1 MKQGVVLTVFV
12 LMFAVVCTPLAAQ
25 DSGVNYQTYMVET
38 FDSPESSEIT
48 WNGIGSKFITEGYPI
63 LKYFDGMPN
72 ALRVMQSDSDKEYK
86 FLGMQFKFNRQGDNW
101 VDIYPTKSSGEGDDA
116 AAPYEIPLKGIVQR
130 FDLWVWGAGYAYDL
144 EILVRDC
151 NGRIHTLPV
160 ATLNYHGWRNLA
172 VTVPSNIQQRS
183 RYLSQRKH
191 MSFVAFRIRTQP
203 TENVDDFYVFFDEF
217 KALTNTRIPSY
228 DGYEL
233 EKAQFGDADSNKE
246 GGK

>member
-12 LMFAVVCTPLAAQ
+12 LMFTVVCIPLAAQ

-48 WNGIGSKFITEGYPI
+48 WNGVGSKFITEGYPV

-72 ALRVMQSDSDKEYK
+72 ALRVMQSDTEQQYK
-86 FLGMQFKFNRQGDNW
+86 FLGVQFKFNRKGDNW
-101 VDIYPTKSSGEGDDA
+101 VDIYPTKGSGEGDSA

-130 FDLWVWGAGYAYDL
+130 LDLWVWGAGYAYDL
-144 EILVRDC
+144 EILLRDC
-151 NGRIHTLPV
+151 NGLIHTLPV
-160 ATLNYHGWRNLA
+160 ATLNYYGWRNLA
-172 VTVPSNIQQRS
+172 VTIPSNIQQRS
-183 RYLSQRKH
+183 RYLSQTKN

-203 TENVDDFYVFFDEF
+203 TENVDDFYIFFDEL
-217 KALTNTRIPSY
+217 KALTNTRLASY
-228 DGYEL
+228 DGFEL
-233 EKAQFGDADSNKE
+233 EKAQFADTDSNKE

>member
-1 MKQGVVLTVFV
+1 
-12 LMFAVVCTPLAAQ
+12 
-25 DSGVNYQTYMVET
+25 
-38 FDSPESSEIT
+38 
-48 WNGIGSKFITEGYPI
+48 
-63 LKYFDGMPN
+63 MPN

-101 VDIYPTKSSGEGDDA
+101 VDLYPTKAQAIMPLLMKS
-116 AAPYEIPLKGIVQR
+116 LKGVVQR

-160 ATLNYHGWRNLA
+160 GTLNYHGWRNLA
-172 VTVPSNIQQRS
+172 VTVPTNIQQRS
-183 RYLSQRKH
+183 RYLSQLKY

-217 KALTNTRIPSY
+217 KALTNTRTASY
-228 DGYEL
+228 DGFEL
-233 EKAQFGDADSNKE
+233 ENAKFDDADSNKE

>member
-12 LMFAVVCTPLAAQ
+12 LMFTIVCIPLAAQ

-48 WNGIGSKFITEGYPI
+48 WNGVGSKFITEGYPV

-72 ALRVMQSDSDKEYK
+72 ALRVMQSDTEQQYK
-86 FLGMQFKFNRQGDNW
+86 FLGVQFKFNRKGDNW
-101 VDIYPTKSSGEGDDA
+101 VDIYPTKGSGEGDSA

-130 FDLWVWGAGYAYDL
+130 LDLWVWGAGYAYDL
-144 EILVRDC
+144 EILLRD
-151 NGRIHTLPV
+151 RIHTLPV
-160 ATLNYHGWRNLA
+160 ATLNYYGWRNLA
-172 VTVPSNIQQRS
+172 VTIPSNIQQRS
-183 RYLSQRKH
+183 RYLSQTKN

-203 TENVDDFYVFFDEF
+203 TENVDDFYIFFDEL
-217 KALTNTRIPSY
+217 KALTNTRLASY
-228 DGYEL
+228 DGFEL
-233 EKAQFGDADSNKE
+233 EKAQFADTDSNKE

>member
-12 LMFAVVCTPLAAQ
+12 LMFTVVCIPLAAQ

-72 ALRVMQSDSDKEYK
+72 ALRVMQSDAEQEYK
-86 FLGMQFKFNRQGDNW
+86 FLGVQFKFNRKGDNW
-101 VDIYPTKSSGEGDDA
+101 VDIYPTKGSGEGDN
-116 AAPYEIPLKGIVQR
+116 AAPYEIPFKGIVQR
-130 FDLWVWGAGYAYDL
+130 LDLWVWGVGYAYDL

-160 ATLNYHGWRNLA
+160 ATLNYYGWRNLA

-183 RYLSQRKH
+183 RYLSQTKN

-203 TENVDDFYVFFDEF
+203 TENVDDFYIFFDEF
-217 KALTNTRIPSY
+217 KALTNTRMASY
-228 DGYEL
+228 DGFEL
-233 EKAQFGDADSNKE
+233 EKAQFADTDSNKE

>member
-1 MKQGVVLTVFV
+1 MKQGVVITVFV
-12 LMFAVVCTPLAAQ
+12 LMFTVVCIPLAAQ

-48 WNGIGSKFITEGYPI
+48 WNGIGSKFITDGYPI

-86 FLGMQFKFNRQGDNW
+86 FLGAQFKFNRQGDNW
-101 VDIYPTKSSGEGDDA
+101 VDIYPTKGSGDD

-160 ATLNYHGWRNLA
+160 GTLNYHGWRNLA
-172 VTVPSNIQQRS
+172 VTVPTNIQQRS
-183 RYLSQRKH
+183 RYLSQLKY
-191 MSFVAFRIRTQP
+191 MSFVTFRIRTQP

-217 KALTNTRIPSY
+217 KALTNTRTASY
-228 DGYEL
+228 DGFEL
-233 EKAQFGDADSNKE
+233 ENAKFDDADSNKE

>member
-1 MKQGVVLTVFV
+1 MKQGVVITVFV
-12 LMFAVVCTPLAAQ
+12 LMLAVVCTPLAAQ

-38 FDSPESSEIT
+38 FDSPESSEIA
-48 WNGIGSKFITEGYPI
+48 WNCIGSKFVTEGYPI

-72 ALRVMQSDSDKEYK
+72 ALRVMQSDSEKEYK

-101 VDIYPTKSSGEGDDA
+101 VDVYPTKGSGDA
-116 AAPYEIPLKGIVQR
+116 AAPYEIPLKGLVQR

-172 VTVPSNIQQRS
+172 VNVPTHIQQRS
-183 RYLSQRKH
+183 RYISQLKY
-191 MSFVAFRIRTQP
+191 MSFVAFRIRTHP

-217 KALTNTRIPSY
+217 KALTNTRTASY
-228 DGYEL
+228 DGFEL
-233 EKAQFGDADSNKE
+233 ENAKFDDTNSNKE
-246 GGK
+246 GTK

>member
-1 MKQGVVLTVFV
+1 MKQGVALTVFV
-12 LMFAVVCTPLAAQ
+12 LMFTIVCIPLAAQ

-48 WNGIGSKFITEGYPI
+48 WNGVGSKFITEGYPV

-72 ALRVMQSDSDKEYK
+72 ALRVMQSDTEQQYK
-86 FLGMQFKFNRQGDNW
+86 FLGVQFKFNRKGDNW
-101 VDIYPTKSSGEGDDA
+101 VDIYPTKGSGEGDSA

-130 FDLWVWGAGYAYDL
+130 LDLWVWGAGYAYDL
-144 EILVRDC
+144 EILLRDC

-160 ATLNYHGWRNLA
+160 ATLNYYGWRNLA
-172 VTVPSNIQQRS
+172 VTIPSNIQQRS
-183 RYLSQRKH
+183 RYLSQTKN

-203 TENVDDFYVFFDEF
+203 TENVDDFYIFFDEL
-217 KALTNTRIPSY
+217 KALTNTRLASY
-228 DGYEL
+228 DGFEL
-233 EKAQFGDADSNKE
+233 EKAQFADTDSNKE

>member
-101 VDIYPTKSSGEGDDA
+101 VDIYPTKGSGDE
-116 AAPYEIPLKGIVQR
+116 AAPYEIP
-130 FDLWVWGAGYAYDL
+130 
-144 EILVRDC
+144 
-151 NGRIHTLPV
+151 
-160 ATLNYHGWRNLA
+160 
-172 VTVPSNIQQRS
+172 
-183 RYLSQRKH
+183 
-191 MSFVAFRIRTQP
+191 
-203 TENVDDFYVFFDEF
+203 
-217 KALTNTRIPSY
+217 
-228 DGYEL
+228 
-233 EKAQFGDADSNKE
+233 
-246 GGK
+246 

>member
-1 MKQGVVLTVFV
+1 
-12 LMFAVVCTPLAAQ
+12 
-25 DSGVNYQTYMVET
+25 MVET
-38 FDSPESSEIT
+38 FDSPESSEIA
-48 WNGIGSKFITEGYPI
+48 WNAIGSKFITEGYPI

-101 VDIYPTKSSGEGDDA
+101 VDLYPTKSSGDN
-116 AAPYEIPLKGIVQR
+116 AAPYEIPLKGVVQR

-160 ATLNYHGWRNLA
+160 GTLNLA
-172 VTVPSNIQQRS
+172 VTVPTNIQQRS
-183 RYLSQRKH
+183 RYLSQLKY

-217 KALTNTRIPSY
+217 KALTNTRTASY
-228 DGYEL
+228 DGFEL
-233 EKAQFGDADSNKE
+233 ENAKFDDADSNKE

>member
-12 LMFAVVCTPLAAQ
+12 LMFTIVCIPLAAQ
-25 DSGVNYQTYMVET
+25 DSGVNYQTYMVED

-48 WNGIGSKFITEGYPI
+48 WNGIGSKFITEGYPV

-72 ALRVMQSDSDKEYK
+72 ALRVMQSDTEQQYK
-86 FLGMQFKFNRQGDNW
+86 FLGVQFKFNRKGDNW
-101 VDIYPTKSSGEGDDA
+101 VDIYPTKGSGEGDSA

-130 FDLWVWGAGYAYDL
+130 LDLWVWGAGYAYDL
-144 EILVRDC
+144 EILLRDC

-160 ATLNYHGWRNLA
+160 ATLNYYGWRNLA
-172 VTVPSNIQQRS
+172 VTIPSNIQQRS
-183 RYLSQRKH
+183 RYLSQTKN

-203 TENVDDFYVFFDEF
+203 TENVDDFYIFFDEL
-217 KALTNTRIPSY
+217 KALTNTRLASY
-228 DGYEL
+228 DGFEL
-233 EKAQFGDADSNKE
+233 EKAQFADTDSNKE

>member
-1 MKQGVVLTVFV
+1 MKQGVVITVFV

-38 FDSPESSEIT
+38 FDSPE

-101 VDIYPTKSSGEGDDA
+101 VDLYPTKSSGDN
-116 AAPYEIPLKGIVQR
+116 AAPYEIPLKGVVQR

-160 ATLNYHGWRNLA
+160 GTLNYHGWRNLA
-172 VTVPSNIQQRS
+172 VTVPTNIQQRS
-183 RYLSQRKH
+183 RYLSQLKY

-217 KALTNTRIPSY
+217 KALTNTRTASY
-228 DGYEL
+228 DGFEL
-233 EKAQFGDADSNKE
+233 ENAKFDDADSNKE

>member
-1 MKQGVVLTVFV
+1 MKQGVVITVFV

-86 FLGMQFKFNRQGDNW
+86 FLGVQFKFNRQGDNW
-101 VDIYPTKSSGEGDDA
+101 VDIYPVKGSGDD
-116 AAPYEIPLKGIVQR
+116 AAPYEIPLKGVVQR

-172 VTVPSNIQQRS
+172 VTVPTNIQQRS
-183 RYLSQRKH
+183 RYLSQLKY

-217 KALTNTRIPSY
+217 KALTNTRTASY
-228 DGYEL
+228 DGFEL
-233 EKAQFGDADSNKE
+233 ENAKFDDADSNKE

>member
-1 MKQGVVLTVFV
+1 MKQGVVITVFV

-86 FLGMQFKFNRQGDNW
+86 FLGVQFKFNRQGDNW
-101 VDIYPTKSSGEGDDA
+101 VDIYPAKGSGDD
-116 AAPYEIPLKGIVQR
+116 AAPYEIPLKGVVQR
-130 FDLWVWGAGYAYDL
+130 FDLWVWGAGYAYNL

-172 VTVPSNIQQRS
+172 VTVPTNIQQRS
-183 RYLSQRKH
+183 RYLSQLKY

-203 TENVDDFYVFFDEF
+203 SENVDDFYVFFDEF
-217 KALTNTRIPSY
+217 KALTNTRTASY
-228 DGYEL
+228 DGFEL
-233 EKAQFGDADSNKE
+233 ENAKFDDADSNKE

>member
-1 MKQGVVLTVFV
+1 MKQGVVITVFV

-48 WNGIGSKFITEGYPI
+48 WNAIGSKFITEGYPI

-101 VDIYPTKSSGEGDDA
+101 VDLYPTKSSGDN
-116 AAPYEIPLKGIVQR
+116 AAPYEIPLKGVVQR

-160 ATLNYHGWRNLA
+160 GTLNYHGWRNLA
-172 VTVPSNIQQRS
+172 VTVPTNIQ
-183 RYLSQRKH
+183 LC
-191 MSFVAFRIRTQP
+191 RI
-203 TENVDDFYVFFDEF
+203 
-217 KALTNTRIPSY
+217 
-228 DGYEL
+228 
-233 EKAQFGDADSNKE
+233 
-246 GGK
+246 

>member
-12 LMFAVVCTPLAAQ
+12 LMFTIVCIPLAAQ

-48 WNGIGSKFITEGYPI
+48 WNGVGSKFITEGYPV

-72 ALRVMQSDSDKEYK
+72 ALRVMQSDAEQQYK
-86 FLGMQFKFNRQGDNW
+86 FLGVQFKFNRKGDNW
-101 VDIYPTKSSGEGDDA
+101 VDIYPTKGSGEGDSA

-130 FDLWVWGAGYAYDL
+130 LDLWVWGAGYAYDL
-144 EILVRDC
+144 EILLRDC

-160 ATLNYHGWRNLA
+160 ATLNYYGWRNLA
-172 VTVPSNIQQRS
+172 VTIPSNIQQRS
-183 RYLSQRKH
+183 RYLSQTKN

-203 TENVDDFYVFFDEF
+203 TENVDDFYIFFDEL
-217 KALTNTRIPSY
+217 KALTNTRLASY
-228 DGYEL
+228 DGFEL
-233 EKAQFGDADSNKE
+233 EKAQFADTDSNKE

>member
-1 MKQGVVLTVFV
+1 MKQGIVSTVFV
-12 LMFAVVCTPLAAQ
+12 LMFAVVCIPLAAQ

-48 WNGIGSKFITEGYPI
+48 WNGFGSKFITEGYPI
-63 LKYFDGMPN
+63 LKYFDGMAN
-72 ALRVMQSDSDKEYK
+72 ALRIMQSDSDKEYK

-101 VDIYPTKSSGEGDDA
+101 VDVYPTRGSGEGDNA

-130 FDLWVWGAGYAYDL
+130 LDLWVWGAGYAYDL

-172 VTVPSNIQQRS
+172 VTVPTNIQQKS
-183 RYLSQRKH
+183 RYLSQRKY
-191 MSFVAFRIRTQP
+191 MSFVAFRIRTHP
-203 TENVDDFYVFFDEF
+203 TENVDDFYIFFDEF
-217 KALTNTRIPSY
+217 KALTNTRAASY
-228 DGYEL
+228 DGFEL
-233 EKAQFGDADSNKE
+233 ENAKFEDTES
-246 GGK
+246 GK

>member
-1 MKQGVVLTVFV
+1 MKQGVVITVFV

-38 FDSPESSEIT
+38 FDSPDSSDIA
-48 WNGIGSKFITEGYPI
+48 WNGIGSKFVADGYPI

-72 ALRVMQSDSDKEYK
+72 ALRVMQSDSEQEHK
-86 FLGMQFKFNRQGDNW
+86 FLGVQFKFNRQGDNW
-101 VDIYPTKSSGEGDDA
+101 VDIYPTKSSGEGEA
-116 AAPYEIPLKGIVQR
+116 AAPPYEIPLKGIVQR

>member
-1 MKQGVVLTVFV
+1 MKQGVVITVFV

-38 FDSPESSEIT
+38 FDSPDSSEIA
-48 WNGIGSKFITEGYPI
+48 WNAIGSKFITEGYPI

-101 VDIYPTKSSGEGDDA
+101 VDVYPTKGSGDE

-160 ATLNYHGWRNLA
+160 GTLKYHGWKNLA
-172 VTVPSNIQQRS
+172 VTVPTNIQQRS
-183 RYLSQRKH
+183 HYLSQLKY
-191 MSFVAFRIRTQP
+191 MAFVAFRIRTQP
-203 TENVDDFYVFFDEF
+203 AENVDDFYIFFDEL
-217 KALTNTRIPSY
+217 KALTNTRTASY
-228 DGYEL
+228 DGFEL
-233 EKAQFGDADSNKE
+233 ENAKFDNADSNKE

>member
-48 WNGIGSKFITEGYPI
+48 WNAIGSKFITEGYPI

-72 ALRVMQSDSDKEYK
+72 ALRAMQSDSDKEYK

-101 VDIYPTKSSGEGDDA
+101 VDIYPTTGSGDE
-116 AAPYEIPLKGIVQR
+116 AAPYEIPLKGIIQR

-172 VTVPSNIQQRS
+172 VTIPPNIQQRS
-183 RYLSQRKH
+183 RYISHLKY
-191 MSFVAFRIRTQP
+191 MSFVAVRIRTQP
-203 TENVDDFYVFFDEF
+203 TENVDDFYIFFDEF
-217 KALTNTRIPSY
+217 KALTNTRTASY
-228 DGYEL
+228 DGFEL
-233 EKAQFGDADSNKE
+233 ENAKFDEADSNKE